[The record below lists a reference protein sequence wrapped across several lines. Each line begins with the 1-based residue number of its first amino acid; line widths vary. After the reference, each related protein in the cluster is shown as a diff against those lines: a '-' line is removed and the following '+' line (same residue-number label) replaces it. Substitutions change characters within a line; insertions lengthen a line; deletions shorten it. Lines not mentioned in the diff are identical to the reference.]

1 MAATGDF
8 FEGGKQQFAS
18 VADGNDNGNTPV
30 KYPSFKA
37 TKPSFS
43 DGGKHSAIDVFPLLV
58 KESAFPLNEDSDID
72 NSLVQDV
79 CTISVLPDEGSTIP
93 QCTSQFT
100 LLSFVKALLPSKN
113 QMLMDAQLNCQKTQN
128 RINVLLGGTDSYQS
142 CVVDINVEKGNGGE
156 TVTSHDEVAGSVKS
170 ESVHMQKVLQR
181 QASLST
187 VFVADKAISERCHDV
202 PTNRWRRYKR
212 AASFDSRKIVILFS
226 ILSSVGTLIL
236 IYLTL
241 RVRQNGDSSF
251 NHM

>member
-1 MAATGDF
+1 MLI
-8 FEGGKQQFAS
+8 
-18 VADGNDNGNTPV
+18 DG
-30 KYPSFKA
+30 
-37 TKPSFS
+37 
-43 DGGKHSAIDVFPLLV
+43 
-58 KESAFPLNEDSDID
+58 
-72 NSLVQDV
+72 
-79 CTISVLPDEGSTIP
+79 
-93 QCTSQFT
+93 
-100 LLSFVKALLPSKN
+100 
-113 QMLMDAQLNCQKTQN
+113 QLNCQKTQN

-156 TVTSHDEVAGSVKS
+156 TVTSHDGVVASMKS

-187 VFVADKAISERCHDV
+187 VADKAISERCHDA

-241 RVRQNGDSSF
+241 RVKQNGDNNSF

>member
-1 MAATGDF
+1 MATTCDF
-8 FEGGKQQFAS
+8 FEEGKQQFGS
-18 VADGNDNGNTPV
+18 VADGNGNGNAPV
-30 KYPSFKA
+30 KFPSFKSS
-37 TKPSFS
+37 KPSFS
-43 DGGKHSAIDVFPLLV
+43 DAGKHSVIDVFPLLGKDASFPS
-58 KESAFPLNEDSDID
+58 KEDRGID
-72 NSLVQDV
+72 TSLVKDV
-79 CTISVLPDEGSTIP
+79 CTISVLPDEGNTIP

-100 LLSFVKALLPSKN
+100 LLSFVKALLPSKS
-113 QMLMDAQLNCQKTQN
+113 QMLIDAQLNCQKTQN

-156 TVTSHDEVAGSVKS
+156 THDELVGSVKSS
-170 ESVHMQKVLQR
+170 ESVHMQKILQR
-181 QASLST
+181 QASMST
-187 VFVADKAISERCHDV
+187 DKAISERCHEA

-241 RVRQNGDSSF
+241 RVRQNGDNSF

>member
-1 MAATGDF
+1 MASTG
-8 FEGGKQQFAS
+8 EGRKQQFAS
-18 VADGNDNGNTPV
+18 GADGNAPL
-30 KYPSFKA
+30 KYPTFKA
-37 TKPSFS
+37 TPPKPSLT
-43 DGGKHSAIDVFPLLV
+43 DTLIDVSPLLA
-58 KESAFPLNEDSDID
+58 KEEEEEETAFPLRDDRP
-72 NSLVQDV
+72 LVQDV
-79 CTISVLPDEGSTIP
+79 CTISVLPDEGNPVP

-100 LLSFVKALLPSKN
+100 LFSFVKALLPSKN
-113 QMLMDAQLNCQKTQN
+113 QMFIDAQLNCQKTQN

-142 CVVDINVEKGNGGE
+142 CVVDINVEKGNDGE
-156 TVTSHDEVAGSVKS
+156 AAGNVKS

-181 QASLST
+181 QASMT
-187 VFVADKAISERCHDV
+187 TDKAISDRCHDA

-241 RVRQNGDSSF
+241 RVRQNGDNSF

>member
-1 MAATGDF
+1 M
-8 FEGGKQQFAS
+8 
-18 VADGNDNGNTPV
+18 
-30 KYPSFKA
+30 
-37 TKPSFS
+37 
-43 DGGKHSAIDVFPLLV
+43 
-58 KESAFPLNEDSDID
+58 
-72 NSLVQDV
+72 
-79 CTISVLPDEGSTIP
+79 CTISVLPDEGNTIP

-113 QMLMDAQLNCQKTQN
+113 QMLFDAQLNCQKTQN

-142 CVVDINVEKGNGGE
+142 CVVDINVEKGNGGD
-156 TVTSHDEVAGSVKS
+156 TVTSHDEVVGSGKS

-187 VFVADKAISERCHDV
+187 DKAISERCHDA

-241 RVRQNGDSSF
+241 RVKQNGDNNNSF

>member
-1 MAATGDF
+1 MATSG
-8 FEGGKQQFAS
+8 EGGRKQQFA
-18 VADGNDNGNTPV
+18 DG

-37 TKPSFS
+37 PPPKPSLS
-43 DGGKHSAIDVFPLLV
+43 DGLNHSVIDVSPLLLV
-58 KESAFPLNEDSDID
+58 KEEETAFPLREGT
-72 NSLVQDV
+72 SLVQDV
-79 CTISVLPDEGSTIP
+79 CTISVLPDEGNTIP

-100 LLSFVKALLPSKN
+100 LFSFVKALLPSKN
-113 QMLMDAQLNCQKTQN
+113 QMFIDAQLNCQKTQN

-142 CVVDINVEKGNGGE
+142 CVVDINVEKGNSVEAHDGG
-156 TVTSHDEVAGSVKS
+156 VLGNVKS

-181 QASLST
+181 QASMT
-187 VFVADKAISERCHDV
+187 TDKAISERCHDA

-241 RVRQNGDSSF
+241 RVRQSGDNSF

>member
-1 MAATGDF
+1 MASTG
-8 FEGGKQQFAS
+8 EARKQQFAS
-18 VADGNDNGNTPV
+18 AADGNAPL
-30 KYPSFKA
+30 KYPSFKSPP
-37 TKPSFS
+37 KPSLT
-43 DGGKHSAIDVFPLLV
+43 DTVIDVSP
-58 KESAFPLNEDSDID
+58 EEEEETAFPLGEEDRP
-72 NSLVQDV
+72 LVQDV
-79 CTISVLPDEGSTIP
+79 CTISVLPDEGNTVPP

-113 QMLMDAQLNCQKTQN
+113 QMFIDAQLNCQKTQN

-156 TVTSHDEVAGSVKS
+156 AHDGGVVGNVKS

-181 QASLST
+181 QASMT
-187 VFVADKAISERCHDV
+187 TDKAISERCHDA
-202 PTNRWRRYKR
+202 PANRWRRYKR

-241 RVRQNGDSSF
+241 RVRQSGDNSF

>member
-1 MAATGDF
+1 MAATG
-8 FEGGKQQFAS
+8 EARKQQFG
-18 VADGNDNGNTPV
+18 DGNALV
-30 KYPSFKA
+30 KYPSFKSPL
-37 TKPSFS
+37 KPSFT
-43 DGGKHSAIDVFPLLV
+43 DGVNHCAIDVSPLLV
-58 KESAFPLNEDSDID
+58 KEEAAFPLNQQDTS
-72 NSLVQDV
+72 SLVQDV
-79 CTISVLPDEGSTIP
+79 CTISVLPDEGNTVP

-113 QMLMDAQLNCQKTQN
+113 QMLIDAQLNCQKTQN

-142 CVVDINVEKGNGGE
+142 CVVDINVEKGNG
-156 TVTSHDEVAGSVKS
+156 VDAHDGGVVGNVKS

-181 QASLST
+181 QASMT
-187 VFVADKAISERCHDV
+187 TDKAISERCHDA

-241 RVRQNGDSSF
+241 RVRLNGDNSF
-251 NHM
+251 NHI

>member
-1 MAATGDF
+1 MASTG
-8 FEGGKQQFAS
+8 EERKQQFAS
-18 VADGNDNGNTPV
+18 AADGNAPL
-30 KYPSFKA
+30 KYPSFKSPP
-37 TKPSFS
+37 KPSLT
-43 DGGKHSAIDVFPLLV
+43 DTVIDVSP
-58 KESAFPLNEDSDID
+58 EEEEETAFPLGEEDRP
-72 NSLVQDV
+72 LVQDV
-79 CTISVLPDEGSTIP
+79 CTISVLPDEGNTVPP
-93 QCTSQFT
+93 QCTSSQFT

-113 QMLMDAQLNCQKTQN
+113 QMFIDAQLNCQKTQN

-156 TVTSHDEVAGSVKS
+156 AHDGGVVGNVKS

-181 QASLST
+181 QASMT
-187 VFVADKAISERCHDV
+187 TDKAISERCHDA
-202 PTNRWRRYKR
+202 PANRWRRYKR

-241 RVRQNGDSSF
+241 RVRQSGDNSF

>member
-1 MAATGDF
+1 MSDF
-8 FEGGKQQFAS
+8 FDEGKQQFAT
-18 VADGNDNGNTPV
+18 VADGNAPL
-30 KYPSFKA
+30 KYPSFKLPKS
-37 TKPSFS
+37 TFG
-43 DGGKHSAIDVFPLLV
+43 DTGKHSAIDVFPLLV
-58 KESAFPLNEDSDID
+58 KEAAFPLKEDRDID
-72 NSLVQDV
+72 TSLVQDV
-79 CTISVLPDEGSTIP
+79 CTISVLPDEGNTIP
-93 QCTSQFT
+93 QCTSHFT

-113 QMLMDAQLNCQKTQN
+113 QMLIDAQLNCQKTQN

-156 TVTSHDEVAGSVKS
+156 TVTSHDEVVASMKS

-187 VFVADKAISERCHDV
+187 DKALSERCHDA

-241 RVRQNGDSSF
+241 RVKQNGDNNNNSF

>member
-1 MAATGDF
+1 MAATG
-8 FEGGKQQFAS
+8 EGRKQQLAS
-18 VADGNDNGNTPV
+18 GADGNAPL
-30 KYPSFKA
+30 KYPTFKA
-37 TKPSFS
+37 TTPNPSLT
-43 DGGKHSAIDVFPLLV
+43 HTLIDVSPLLA
-58 KESAFPLNEDSDID
+58 KDEETAFPLREDRP
-72 NSLVQDV
+72 LVQDV
-79 CTISVLPDEGSTIP
+79 CTISVLPDEGNPVP

-113 QMLMDAQLNCQKTQN
+113 QMFIDAQLNCQKTQN

-142 CVVDINVEKGNGGE
+142 CVVDINVEKGNAGEAHDGG
-156 TVTSHDEVAGSVKS
+156 VVGNVKS

-181 QASLST
+181 QASMT
-187 VFVADKAISERCHDV
+187 TDKAISERCHDA

-241 RVRQNGDSSF
+241 RVRQSGDNSF

>member
-1 MAATGDF
+1 MGDF
-8 FEGGKQQFAS
+8 FDEGKQQFVT
-18 VADGNDNGNTPV
+18 VADGNAPPPV
-30 KYPSFKA
+30 KYPSFKPP
-37 TKPSFS
+37 KSSFT

-58 KESAFPLNEDSDID
+58 KEAAFPLKEDCSID
-72 NSLVQDV
+72 SSL
-79 CTISVLPDEGSTIP
+79 
-93 QCTSQFT
+93 
-100 LLSFVKALLPSKN
+100 
-113 QMLMDAQLNCQKTQN
+113 LNCQKTQN

-156 TVTSHDEVAGSVKS
+156 TVTSHDEVVGSVKS

-187 VFVADKAISERCHDV
+187 DKTISERCHDA

-241 RVRQNGDSSF
+241 RVKQNGDNNSF
-251 NHM
+251 SHM

>member
-1 MAATGDF
+1 MSATTG
-8 FEGGKQQFAS
+8 EGGKQQFPG
-18 VADGNDNGNTPV
+18 VADGNGNALV

-37 TKPSFS
+37 PKPTFIT
-43 DGGKHSAIDVFPLLV
+43 DAGAKHSSIDVCPLLV
-58 KESAFPLNEDSDID
+58 NEAAFPLKDGRGID
-72 NSLVQDV
+72 HTLVQDV
-79 CTISVLPDEGSTIP
+79 CTISVLPDEGNTIP

-113 QMLMDAQLNCQKTQN
+113 QMFIDAQLNCQKTQN
-128 RINVLLGGTDSYQS
+128 RINVLLVGTDSYQS
-142 CVVDINVEKGNGGE
+142 CIVDINVEKGNGAE
-156 TVTSHDEVAGSVKS
+156 SEEVVASLKS
-170 ESVHMQKVLQR
+170 DNLMQKVLQR

-187 VFVADKAISERCHDV
+187 DKAILERCHDA

-212 AASFDSRKIVILFS
+212 AASFDSRKVVILFS

-241 RVRQNGDSSF
+241 RVRLNGDNNF

>member
-1 MAATGDF
+1 MAATTG
-8 FEGGKQQFAS
+8 EG
-18 VADGNDNGNTPV
+18 
-30 KYPSFKA
+30 
-37 TKPSFS
+37 
-43 DGGKHSAIDVFPLLV
+43 
-58 KESAFPLNEDSDID
+58 
-72 NSLVQDV
+72 VQDV
-79 CTISVLPDEGSTIP
+79 CTISVLPDDVNTIP

-113 QMLMDAQLNCQKTQN
+113 HMLFIDDAQLSSQKTQN

-142 CVVDINVEKGNGGE
+142 CVVDINVDK
-156 TVTSHDEVAGSVKS
+156 EVVASLKS

-187 VFVADKAISERCHDV
+187 DKAISERCHDA

-226 ILSSVGTLIL
+226 ILSSLGTLIL

-241 RVRQNGDSSF
+241 RVRLINGDNSF
-251 NHM
+251 SHM

>member
-1 MAATGDF
+1 MVDF
-8 FEGGKQQFAS
+8 FEEGKQQFRN
-18 VADGNDNGNTPV
+18 VADGNALV

-37 TKPSFS
+37 PKPSFS
-43 DGGKHSAIDVFPLLV
+43 DGGKHSAINVFPLLL
-58 KESAFPLNEDSDID
+58 KEASFPLKDDRGID
-72 NSLVQDV
+72 TSLVQDV
-79 CTISVLPDEGSTIP
+79 CTISVLPDEGSKIP

-113 QMLMDAQLNCQKTQN
+113 QMLIDAQLNCQKTQN

-142 CVVDINVEKGNGGE
+142 CVVDINVEKGNVGE
-156 TVTSHDEVAGSVKS
+156 AVTTHDDVVASVKS

-187 VFVADKAISERCHDV
+187 AISERCHDA
-202 PTNRWRRYKR
+202 PINRWRRYKR

-241 RVRQNGDSSF
+241 RVKQNGDNNSF

>member
-1 MAATGDF
+1 MASTG
-8 FEGGKQQFAS
+8 EGRKQQFAS
-18 VADGNDNGNTPV
+18 AADGNAPL
-30 KYPSFKA
+30 KYPSFKSPP
-37 TKPSFS
+37 KPSLT
-43 DGGKHSAIDVFPLLV
+43 DTVIDVSP
-58 KESAFPLNEDSDID
+58 EEEEETAFPLREDRP
-72 NSLVQDV
+72 LVQDV
-79 CTISVLPDEGSTIP
+79 CTISVLPDEGNTVPP
-93 QCTSQFT
+93 QCTSSQFT

-113 QMLMDAQLNCQKTQN
+113 QMFIDAQLNCQKTQN

-156 TVTSHDEVAGSVKS
+156 AHDGGVVGNVKS

-181 QASLST
+181 QASMT
-187 VFVADKAISERCHDV
+187 TDKAISERCHDA
-202 PTNRWRRYKR
+202 PANRWRRYKR

-241 RVRQNGDSSF
+241 RVRQSGDNSF

>member
-1 MAATGDF
+1 MVLEEYLKTFQNWEVA
-8 FEGGKQQFAS
+8 GKQQFPS
-18 VADGNDNGNTPV
+18 VADGNGNAPV

-37 TKPSFS
+37 PKLSFS
-43 DGGKHSAIDVFPLLV
+43 DGPKHNSIDVFPLLV
-58 KESAFPLNEDSDID
+58 KEADHGIK

-79 CTISVLPDEGSTIP
+79 CTISVLPDEGNTIP

-100 LLSFVKALLPSKN
+100 LLSFVKALLPSKS
-113 QMLMDAQLNCQKTQN
+113 QMLIDAQLNCQKTQN

-142 CVVDINVEKGNGGE
+142 CVVDINVEKGNGAE
-156 TVTSHDEVAGSVKS
+156 AEEVVASLKS

-187 VFVADKAISERCHDV
+187 DKVISERCHDA

-212 AASFDSRKIVILFS
+212 AASFDSRKIVIIFS

-241 RVRQNGDSSF
+241 RVRLINGDNSF